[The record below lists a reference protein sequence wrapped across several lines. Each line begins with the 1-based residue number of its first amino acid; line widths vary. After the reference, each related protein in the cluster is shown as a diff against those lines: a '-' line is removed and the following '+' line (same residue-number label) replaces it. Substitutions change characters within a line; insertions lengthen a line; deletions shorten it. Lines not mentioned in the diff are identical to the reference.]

1 MKYVAFLRAINVGGK
16 HVVKMTDL
24 KRLFETMG
32 FTNVET
38 FIASGNVIFDAKKAS
53 ESKIEA
59 ALQKA
64 LGYEVRTFLRTPAE
78 LARIAETNDD
88 GGTLYVGFLADE
100 AIADAKQKVKALC
113 TSIDTL
119 HADGKEV
126 YWLCRAEKF
135 SDTKIGGAAVEKA
148 LGQATTIR
156 NITTIRKIAA
166 KYN

>member
-59 ALQKA
+59 ALRSA
-64 LGYEVRTFLRTPAE
+64 LGYEVRTFLRTPTE
-78 LARIAETNDD
+78 LARIAALKDED
-88 GGTLYVGFLADE
+88 GTLYVGFMVDE
-100 AIADAKQKVKALC
+100 ANAEAKQKVKALC
-113 TSIDTL
+113 TPLDTL

-126 YWLCRAEKF
+126 YWLCRAERF
-135 SDTKIGGAAVEKA
+135 SDTKISGAAVEKA
-148 LGQATTIR
+148 LGQATTLR